1 MVMMQKTMR
10 LISDERSK
18 KIMGIIMSDDISEK
32 DWKKLRSLQDQAL
45 NIACE
50 RIFHKINKVIESRG
64 AESHKYYLKLWKV
77 LQKEDKEISL
87 MFDDLKRSTAIFKL
101 AAWKRN
107 GVLSIEDFEKLTE
120 ETQKRIEGI
129 SNIES

>member
-1 MVMMQKTMR
+1 MSYD
-10 LISDERSK
+10 IPER
-18 KIMGIIMSDDISEK
+18 
-32 DWKKLRSLQDQAL
+32 DWKKLRVLKDAAL

-50 RIFHKINKVIESRG
+50 RIFQNISKLIESRG

-101 AAWKRN
+101 AMWKKNRI
-107 GVLSIEDFEKLTE
+107 LSGEDFEELTE
-120 ETQKRIEGI
+120 ETQKRIESI
-129 SNIES
+129 CNIER

>member
-1 MVMMQKTMR
+1 M
-10 LISDERSK
+10 I
-18 KIMGIIMSDDISEK
+18 DDIPEK
-32 DWKKLRSLQDQAL
+32 DWQKLRSFKDQAL

-50 RIFHKINKVIESRG
+50 RVFHKINKVIESRG

-77 LQKEDKEISL
+77 LKEEDKEISL

-107 GVLSIEDFEKLTE
+107 GVLSIEDFEKLSE
-120 ETQKRIEGI
+120 ETQKRIEVI
-129 SNIES
+129 SNIKS